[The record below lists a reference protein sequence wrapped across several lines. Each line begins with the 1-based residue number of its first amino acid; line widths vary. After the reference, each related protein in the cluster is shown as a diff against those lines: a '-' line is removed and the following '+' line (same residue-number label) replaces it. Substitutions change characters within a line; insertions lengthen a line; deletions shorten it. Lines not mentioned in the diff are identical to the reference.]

1 MHKAENSIVKTI
13 LILASL
19 VLGSI
24 TSLTTAEEHPMNAT
38 NIAQSYFEH
47 MRAQD
52 LNVVELFHEDAQLL
66 GLGRRTKGKVA
77 IKAFYTEAV
86 AVGGPQPQ
94 SSGPMLSDGSTV
106 AAPIDITLSDGSIIH
121 AVDIFVIEDGKIRS
135 LTYFLAD
142 IPAES

>member
-1 MHKAENSIVKTI
+1 
-13 LILASL
+13 
-19 VLGSI
+19 
-24 TSLTTAEEHPMNAT
+24 MNAT
-38 NIAQSYFEH
+38 DIAQSYFDH

-66 GLGRRTKGKVA
+66 GLGRRTKGKAA

-86 AVGGPQPQ
+86 ATGGPQPAP
-94 SSGPMLSDGSTV
+94 SGPMLSDGSTV
-106 AAPIDITLSDGSIIH
+106 AAPIDITLSDGSIIY

>member
-1 MHKAENSIVKTI
+1 
-13 LILASL
+13 
-19 VLGSI
+19 
-24 TSLTTAEEHPMNAT
+24 MNAT